1 MTGQGRG
8 WIIRVGVNRRITE
21 GDIFFSLIGPIFSDR
36 ITLLKMKRRALFPRE
51 FVARSIGRSCARG
64 GPRTPTQ
71 SPSKWS
77 CTRCTRCSPA
87 TRAEGSR
94 FIQLLGIKGRGVA
107 SRWRIIVSPLSGRR
121 GKERIMGKGKGKG
134 SDISGTEIFRGIEKI
149 FRSNERIT
157 SWNKLEQQVEK
168 VEEGRSLCMG
178 RELDRK
184 NCSSPVSL
192 FMHRRTRTHTHTR
205 AHSYM
210 HTYVHTVPSYESLSL
225 PVCITFFLCVFLLHR
240 RIAGR
245 LSCRYN
251 IPRKNFQFPLHK
263 DTLGVSL
270 SFLVSLS
277 ARMRSPPW
285 RGGGGDQ

>member
-1 MTGQGRG
+1 MGLIGGLRKETF
-8 WIIRVGVNRRITE
+8 
-21 GDIFFSLIGPIFSDR
+21 FFSLIGPIFSDR

-51 FVARSIGRSCARG
+51 FIARSIGRSCARG
-64 GPRTPTQ
+64 GRSINQ

-77 CTRCTRCSPA
+77 CARCTRCSPA

-107 SRWRIIVSPLSGRR
+107 NNRVSALWKKRKRENNGGR
-121 GKERIMGKGKGKG
+121 EREAR
-134 SDISGTEIFRGIEKI
+134 ISGTEIFRGIEKI

-192 FMHRRTRTHTHTR
+192 FMHRRTRTHTHARTFIHAYIR
-205 AHSYM
+205 
-210 HTYVHTVPSYESLSL
+210 TYRSLLRISISTCLYNVLSL
-225 PVCITFFLCVFLLHR
+225 CFSIAQAHR
-240 RIAGR
+240 GPAVVQVQYSTQKFPISTAQRHLRR
-245 LSCRYN
+245 LS
-251 IPRKNFQFPLHK
+251 
-263 DTLGVSL
+263 
-270 SFLVSLS
+270 
-277 ARMRSPPW
+277 
-285 RGGGGDQ
+285 

>member
-21 GDIFFSLIGPIFSDR
+21 GDIFFLAYRTNFFRSNYALENETTRPVSPRIRSAIPSADR
-36 ITLLKMKRRALFPRE
+36 VHVEDRVHQPNPPPNGVALDALAVHQLR
-51 FVARSIGRSCARG
+51 
-64 GPRTPTQ
+64 
-71 SPSKWS
+71 
-77 CTRCTRCSPA
+77 
-87 TRAEGSR
+87 GSR

-107 SRWRIIVSPLSGRR
+107 SRWRIIVSPLSGRG

-192 FMHRRTRTHTHTR
+192 FMHRRTRTHTHARTFIHAYIR
-205 AHSYM
+205 
-210 HTYVHTVPSYESLSL
+210 TYRSLLRISISTCLYNVLSL
-225 PVCITFFLCVFLLHR
+225 CFSIAQAHR
-240 RIAGR
+240 GPAVVQVQYSTQKFPISTAQRHLRR
-245 LSCRYN
+245 LS
-251 IPRKNFQFPLHK
+251 
-263 DTLGVSL
+263 
-270 SFLVSLS
+270 
-277 ARMRSPPW
+277 
-285 RGGGGDQ
+285 

>member
-77 CTRCTRCSPA
+77 CARCTRCSPA

-192 FMHRRTRTHTHTR
+192 FMHRRTRTHTHARTFIHAYIR
-205 AHSYM
+205 
-210 HTYVHTVPSYESLSL
+210 TYRSLLRISISTCLYNVLSL
-225 PVCITFFLCVFLLHR
+225 CFSIAQAHR
-240 RIAGR
+240 GPAVVQVQYSTQKFPISTAQRHLRR
-245 LSCRYN
+245 LS
-251 IPRKNFQFPLHK
+251 
-263 DTLGVSL
+263 
-270 SFLVSLS
+270 
-277 ARMRSPPW
+277 
-285 RGGGGDQ
+285 